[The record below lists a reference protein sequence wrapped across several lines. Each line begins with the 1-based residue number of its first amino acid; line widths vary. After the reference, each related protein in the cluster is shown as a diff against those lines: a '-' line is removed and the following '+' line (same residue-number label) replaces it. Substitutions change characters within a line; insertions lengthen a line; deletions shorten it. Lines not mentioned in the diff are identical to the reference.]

1 MNILGISCFYHD
13 AGACLLRDGQILA
26 AAEEERF
33 SRRKHDSGFP
43 EQAVRYC
50 LEAGDLVAEELDHVI
65 FYEKPLLK
73 FERIAASYAATF
85 PRSRQVFVEAM
96 QTWLSEKLWVR
107 SQIRK
112 RLGYSGRILFGEHH
126 LSHAASAYFP
136 SPFAEAAV
144 VTADGVGEWSTTTL
158 GVGSDLDLELTHEL
172 HFPHSLGLLY
182 SAFTAYLG
190 FEVNEGEYKVMGMAA
205 YGQPT
210 YVDKIRQL
218 VRQAEDG
225 SFHLDM
231 RYFGYHQS
239 LRSITRAFTDLLG
252 PPRPAEAGLDQKYA
266 DIAASLQLVTEEIM
280 VGLTRQARSLT
291 GSDNLC
297 LAGGVALNVL
307 ANAKIL
313 RESGFLNV
321 WIQPAAGDSG
331 GCIGAATQLY
341 HSVLRQP
348 RTWTMTDAYLG
359 PGYSNDEIGAFLSEL
374 DVSHTVLR
382 GPELTSQVAR
392 LLADGNV
399 VGWFQGRMEFGPRAL
414 GARSILANP
423 TDPGDEGQ
431 AQRQDQ
437 APRAVPPLRA
447 ERAERGR
454 LDVLRLRR
462 PVDRPREPVH
472 AAGGEGPAR
481 QAAPGAGHHPRR
493 RHGARADG
501 RARAESALL
510 RPDRGVRQADRRAGA
525 GQHLVQRPRRADRV
539 HAGGGVQL
547 VLAHGYGLPG
557 HGRRADPGQLQAP
570 AQRLPRCYPDSRRR
584 RGGCLSADGRMTTQ
598 LTGGRKAALLV
609 LPWLFLIVF
618 AYLYFTIIL
627 PRGLSGHLIGAC
639 FGLFAGHGV
648 GDLRRGRADLLARR
662 PQRTLSL
669 SADATFC
676 ATIVCPSQVKC
687 AVSMNR
693 SALRSFGKIA
703 ALSITGTCSS
713 AAT

>member
-13 AGACLLRDGQILA
+13 AGACLLRDGQIVA

-85 PRSRQVFVEAM
+85 PRSRQVFVQAM

-107 SQIRK
+107 SQVRK
-112 RLGYSGRILFGEHH
+112 RLGYSGQILFGEHH

-158 GVGSDLDLELTHEL
+158 GVGNDLDLELTHEL

-210 YVDKIRQL
+210 YVDKVRQL

-252 PPRPAEAGLDQKYA
+252 PPRRAEAELDQKYA

-280 VGLTRQARSLT
+280 VGLARQARTLT

-313 RESGFLNV
+313 RQSGFQNI

-331 GCIGAATQLY
+331 GCIGAATHLY
-341 HSVLRQP
+341 HTVLRQP

-374 DVSHTVLR
+374 EVPHTLLR
-382 GPELTSQVAR
+382 GPDLSSAVAR
-392 LLADGNV
+392 LLADGSV

-423 TDPGDEGQ
+423 TDPGMKDKLNAKIKHREQFRPFAPSVLKEAASTYFDFDGRSTDRESPFMLLVAKVRPDKQ
-431 AQRQDQ
+431 HLVPAITHADGTARVQTVGREQNPRYYDLIETFGKLTGVPVLVNTSFNVRGEPIVCTPAEAFNSFSHTDMDYLVMGDALIPASSKRQLS
-437 APRAVPPLRA
+437 AY
-447 ERAERGR
+447 
-454 LDVLRLRR
+454 
-462 PVDRPREPVH
+462 
-472 AAGGEGPAR
+472 
-481 QAAPGAGHHPRR
+481 PGAT
-493 RHGARADG
+493 
-501 RARAESALL
+501 
-510 RPDRGVRQADRRAGA
+510 VIRAGA
-525 GQHLVQRPRRADRV
+525 EVV
-539 HAGGGVQL
+539 V
-547 VLAHGYGLPG
+547 
-557 HGRRADPGQLQAP
+557 
-570 AQRLPRCYPDSRRR
+570 
-584 RGGCLSADGRMTTQ
+584 
-598 LTGGRKAALLV
+598 
-609 LPWLFLIVF
+609 
-618 AYLYFTIIL
+618 
-627 PRGLSGHLIGAC
+627 
-639 FGLFAGHGV
+639 
-648 GDLRRGRADLLARR
+648 
-662 PQRTLSL
+662 
-669 SADATFC
+669 
-676 ATIVCPSQVKC
+676 
-687 AVSMNR
+687 
-693 SALRSFGKIA
+693 
-703 ALSITGTCSS
+703 
-713 AAT
+713 